1 MIDILGFIGFVVTVV
16 IVVPASL
23 SALIS
28 VFSHPITEIKNLWMT
43 LIDQVLD
50 IVENVKKDFR
60 KE

>member
-28 VFSHPITEIKNLWMT
+28 VFSHPITEIKNLLMT
-43 LIDQVLD
+43 LIYQILD